1 MNKKSRT
8 QRKETTG
15 QPREADKSVISA
27 VSGTVNT
34 VAERKAELREGE
46 LATLGRD
53 KDGAQRKQAAELRQG
68 TADLRREAAAL
79 RQDSSELRL
88 DTADQRED
96 IADLRE
102 DIADLRED
110 IADQREEAADQR
122 QDTAELRHDTAN
134 LREETADQR
143 QDSAN
148 QREESADLRQGTA
161 DLREEVANLRQGTA
175 DQRQNIADLR
185 EEAVDLREKVQISE
199 RRAAKSKALDDARS
213 AANMHDANEHL
224 ISATIHALKMTEV
237 AEQATKNMA
246 YMAEHDFLTG
256 LPNRALLT
264 DRLAQ
269 SIAHAQRHGNK
280 VALMYLDLDHF
291 KHINDSLGHAIGDQ
305 LLQSVAKRL
314 QECVPR
320 NSDTVSRQG
329 GDEFVILLSEVE
341 ELQEAALT
349 AKKLIK
355 AVAKPLLVG
364 DHRLH
369 VTLSIGISL
378 YPDDGKDVETVMRNA
393 DTAMYH
399 AKKCGRN
406 NYQAFTR
413 DMNVRAVARQSIE
426 VALHHALEQHE
437 FVLHYQPKVNLKTGV
452 ITGAEALL
460 RWRRSDRKLIS
471 PLQFVSIA
479 EECGLILPIGKWVLR
494 EACRQTQAWL
504 QSGINLAQIAVNV
517 SSVEFHGKDFL
528 AGVRAIL
535 DETGLDPHRLEF
547 ELTESGLMQDT
558 QQTTEILHELK
569 DLGVK
574 IAIDDFGTGYSSLS
588 YLWRFPIDVLKIDQ
602 SFVQALEGNG
612 GNRSDVGE
620 AGEAI
625 VSAVI
630 AMGKSLKQR
639 VVAEGIETEKQLAF
653 LQSHRCAEGQGYYFG
668 RPVTAKKFAIL
679 LGTH

>member
-8 QRKETTG
+8 QRKEDTG
-15 QPREADKSVISA
+15 QARETDKSALLPPPPDTLNTLAKREAVIRA
-27 VSGTVNT
+27 G
-34 VAERKAELREGE
+34 EKAADLRHE
-46 LATLGRD
+46 
-53 KDGAQRKQAAELRQG
+53 AADRREETANLRQD
-68 TADLRREAAAL
+68 TADLR
-79 RQDSSELRL
+79 Q
-88 DTADQRED
+88 
-96 IADLRE
+96 I
-102 DIADLRED
+102 
-110 IADQREEAADQR
+110 IADQRQ
-122 QDTAELRHDTAN
+122 
-134 LREETADQR
+134 ETADLLEK
-143 QDSAN
+143 A
-148 QREESADLRQGTA
+148 LRT
-161 DLREEVANLRQGTA
+161 
-175 DQRQNIADLR
+175 
-185 EEAVDLREKVQISE
+185 EK
-199 RRAAKSKALDDARS
+199 RAAKSKAVLSAR
-213 AANMHDANEHL
+213 AKLQMHEANEHL

-237 AEQATKNMA
+237 AELATKNMA
-246 YMAEHDFLTG
+246 HMAEHDFLTG

-291 KHINDSLGHAIGDQ
+291 KHINDSLGHAVGDQ

-320 NSDTVSRQG
+320 HSDTVSRQG

-341 ELQEAALT
+341 ELQDAAIT
-349 AKKLIK
+349 AKKLLK

-393 DTAMYH
+393 DTAMYQ

-406 NYQAFTR
+406 NYQAFTA

-437 FVLHYQPKVNLKTGV
+437 FVLHYQPKVDLKTGA

-460 RWRRSDRKLIS
+460 RWKRSRRLIS
-471 PLQFVSIA
+471 PTKFINIA

-504 QSGINLAQIAVNV
+504 QSGITLAQIAVNV
-517 SSVEFHGKDFL
+517 SSVEFHGKDFF
-528 AGVRAIL
+528 AGVRTIL

-558 QQTTEILHELK
+558 QQTTEILHKLK

-588 YLWRFPIDVLKIDQ
+588 YLCRFPIDVLKIDQ
-602 SFVQALEGNG
+602 SFVQAIQGNG
-612 GNRSDVGE
+612 GE

-639 VVAEGIETEKQLAF
+639 VVAEGIETEQQLAF
-653 LQSHRCAEGQGYYFG
+653 LQSQRCTEGQGYYLG
-668 RPVTAKKFAIL
+668 RPVTAKKFATL
-679 LGTH
+679 LGTHRHQGGSDGYRF